1 MDSNKNRILSELQWI
16 TEEEHIDHSI
26 CETAGEAHEYIEE
39 LSHALEY
46 VLSNSYEL
54 DSGDHR
60 INISGELYA
69 RISELLR

>member
-26 CETAGEAHEYIEE
+26 CETAEEAHDLIEE
-39 LSHALEY
+39 LSHALDY
-46 VLSNSYEL
+46 VLSNSCEL

-60 INISGELYA
+60 INISGELYR
-69 RISELLR
+69 RILELLR